1 MTGGQQAERRQ
12 ARRPICSYT
21 IRSPPAFLPLPL
33 PKRTKSSAR
42 WLAEHAADPYV
53 KRAHEEGWRSRAAF
67 KLEEIQRTDRI
78 LRPGM
83 TVVDLGA
90 APGGWSQFVARTL
103 PGKCR
108 VIALDILEMPALPG
122 VEFIHGDFNEEAV
135 LARLR
140 DALGGSKADLVM
152 SDMAP
157 NMMGIADVDHDRS
170 MHLVDLAMDFVAHSL
185 RPGGDLLMKVFQ
197 GREFQPLIL
206 RLRREFE
213 SVKLRKPKASRSRS
227 AELYVLA
234 RGYRLV

>member
-1 MTGGQQAERRQ
+1 V
-12 ARRPICSYT
+12 
-21 IRSPPAFLPLPL
+21 

-90 APGGWSQFVARTL
+90 APGGWSQFAARTL
-103 PGKCR
+103 GGQGR
-108 VIALDILEMPALPG
+108 VIALDVLAMPALPG
-122 VEFIHGDFNEEAV
+122 VEFIEGDFTEESV
-135 LARLR
+135 LEQLNA
-140 DALGGSKADLVM
+140 ALGGQKVDLVM

-170 MHLVDLAMDFVAHSL
+170 MALVDLAVDFAAHSL

-197 GREFQPLIL
+197 GREFQPLVA
-206 RLRREFE
+206 RLRRDFE
-213 SVKLRKPKASRSRS
+213 SVKLRKPKASRARS
-227 AELYVLA
+227 AEVYVLA